1 MMHIIRITEN
11 CSIPSAKR
19 TCERTIGKIAGGKKV
34 YAYEVLRSDYESID
48 VQTGKINGSF
58 DVDLGKVSGGGILS
72 SHSLVEFEAAGVEVI
87 GCSRWF
93 SMT

>member
-1 MMHIIRITEN
+1 M
-11 CSIPSAKR
+11 
-19 TCERTIGKIAGGKKV
+19 GKKV

-72 SHSLVEFEAAGVEVI
+72 SHSLEEFEAAGVEVI